1 MLCRAAPRGGQ
12 FLGQQTRSPHPDH
25 LLHGLSHLGH
35 IHLPSSAQG
44 HVPDSEGQTLRPE
57 PLAEFTLAIPEAAPL
72 PASPIAPKETTEK
85 ALPVFSSPDMPS
97 ASPCGPC
104 ATPPVAGNL

>member
-1 MLCRAAPRGGQ
+1 MLCRAAPWGGH
-12 FLGQQTRSPHPDH
+12 FLGQETRSPHPDH
-25 LLHGLSHLGH
+25 LLHGLSYLGH

-44 HVPDSEGQTLRPE
+44 HVPDSEGQTPRPE

-72 PASPIAPKETTEK
+72 PALPIAPKETTEK
-85 ALPVFSSPDMPS
+85 ALPVFSSPDKPS
-97 ASPCGPC
+97 ASAGGP